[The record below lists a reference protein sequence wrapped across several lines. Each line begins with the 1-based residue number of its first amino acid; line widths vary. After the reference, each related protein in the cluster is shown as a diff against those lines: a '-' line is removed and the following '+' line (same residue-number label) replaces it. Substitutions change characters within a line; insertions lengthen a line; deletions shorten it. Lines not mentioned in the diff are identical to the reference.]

1 MFGMYGD
8 VDAGFDDDDGV
19 EEMMSFVCG
28 LLKRLKLLLVVRSLK
43 EDVRKRMK
51 LLR

>member
-8 VDAGFDDDDGV
+8 VDAGFDDDGV
-19 EEMMSFVCG
+19 EEMISFVCG

>member
-8 VDAGFDDDDGV
+8 VDEGFDDDGV
-19 EEMMSFVCG
+19 EEMTSFVCG

-43 EDVRKRMK
+43 EDVRKRTK
-51 LLR
+51 CQR